1 MKSYRCGCCGEIG
14 SKLSMH
20 THHKKPQALGGTDHP
35 SNLVDLCPNCH
46 DALHNA
52 AYKLANPK
60 FSDSKVKDQ
69 IAIIYK
75 DNLRAAQTC
84 WNLALL
90 VRDAMLSS
98 VDEGVDTNALIN
110 VSTVLRMEHK
120 MDIARIAKEHGISQE
135 AFVRTV
141 LLREIARITNKKVDV
156 SLEHKIIR
164 TIKRKKKRH

>member
-1 MKSYRCGCCGEIG
+1 
-14 SKLSMH
+14 MH

-35 SNLVDLCPNCH
+35 SNLINLCPNCH

-52 AYKLANPK
+52 AYKLANPRHA
-60 FSDSKVKDQ
+60 DSRVKDQ

-75 DNLRAAQTC
+75 DNLKAAQTC

-90 VRDAMLSS
+90 VRDAMLNS
-98 VDEGVDTNALIN
+98 VNDGVDYNSLVN

-120 MDIARIAKEHGISQE
+120 ADIARIAKERGVSQE

-141 LLREIARITNKKVDV
+141 LLKEIAQITKKRIDYG
-156 SLEHKIIR
+156 LEHKVIR